1 MEHGV
6 LAGRAVQRGPHGP
19 GVRSSAPGDPHDL
32 DPERAW
38 LHAFRRLPAR
48 QDGQLSAAEDGRLDR
63 ERLGAVAM
71 MCCSRRC
78 LLIQAQH
85 SSKTGNP

>member
-1 MEHGV
+1 MERGV
-6 LAGRAVQRGPHGP
+6 LAGRAVQRGPHGA

-38 LHAFRRLPAR
+38 LHAFRRLLAR
-48 QDGQLSAAEDGRLDR
+48 QDGQFSAAADGRLDR

-71 MCCSRRC
+71 MW
-78 LLIQAQH
+78 LLGSMLAH
-85 SSKTGNP
+85 TGAARLEDR

>member
-6 LAGRAVQRGPHGP
+6 LAGRAVQRGPHGV

-38 LHAFRRLPAR
+38 LHVLRRLLAW
-48 QDGQLSAAEDGRLDR
+48 QDSQLSAADDGRLDR
-63 ERLGAVAM
+63 ERFGVVAM
-71 MCCSRRC
+71 MW
-78 LLIQAQH
+78 LLASLLAHTGAAQLEDR
-85 SSKTGNP
+85 

>member
-1 MEHGV
+1 MEQGV
-6 LAGRAVQRGPHGP
+6 LAGRAVECGPHGA

-38 LHAFRRLPAR
+38 LHALRRLLAR
-48 QDGQLSAAEDGRLDR
+48 QDGQLSAAADGRLDR
-63 ERLGAVAM
+63 ERPGAVAM
-71 MCCSRRC
+71 MWLLAS